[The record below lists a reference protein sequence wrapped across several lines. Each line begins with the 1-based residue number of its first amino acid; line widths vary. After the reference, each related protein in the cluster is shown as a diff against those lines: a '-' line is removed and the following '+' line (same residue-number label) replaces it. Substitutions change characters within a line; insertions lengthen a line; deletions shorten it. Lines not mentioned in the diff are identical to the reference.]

1 MKVLVRLLIVVLVI
15 GVLFYISQSNGG
27 IRRVRTMMV
36 GSSGNIV
43 TEQKRPNLAEIF
55 YGNCNCQQWIDQFG
69 TVSRS
74 AFDGSGNRIGT
85 QMGHVGGPNGIVVEM
100 TYLVPDADHPLG
112 QAFDGA
118 GNPMALHTGLE
129 TPSDRRQRGP
139 LAGIVGCRVGYANEE
154 IHGPH
159 DECPFVMCLFGA
171 DHPQSTS
178 GPGERTVRPSFIPIS
193 RVQDRSGWG

>member
-74 AFDGSGNRIGT
+74 AFDASGNRIGT
-85 QMGHVGGPNGIVVEM
+85 QMGHVGGPRGIVVEM
-100 TYLVPDADHPLG
+100 TYLLPDADHPLG
-112 QAFDGA
+112 QAFDGQ
-118 GNPMALHTGLE
+118 GKPMRLDLG
-129 TPSDRRQRGP
+129 PDQPIDRTEQGP
-139 LAGIVGCRVGYANEE
+139 LV
-154 IHGPH
+154 
-159 DECPFVMCLFGA
+159 
-171 DHPQSTS
+171 S
-178 GPGERTVRPSFIPIS
+178 
-193 RVQDRSGWG
+193 